1 MLDYYYALVTPI
13 GRIFTDFES
22 LADRLIPKDV
32 VQLRPVNPNSF
43 QPDAKVLQSD
53 QGQRQETS
61 RSPAIRF
68 IKLKLSNLTYS

>member
-1 MLDYYYALVTPI
+1 MLDYYCALVTPF

-43 QPDAKVLQSD
+43 QPDAKVLQLD

-61 RSPAIRF
+61 RSPATRF

>member
-53 QGQRQETS
+53 LGQR
-61 RSPAIRF
+61 
-68 IKLKLSNLTYS
+68 